1 MNYQWIKIRHKL
13 LRSPKLFILMRE
25 LAISQAEAVGLFVM
39 ALAIF
44 DEHSEDGLLK
54 NTTPDVLDSMVGK
67 EGFTELI
74 SRDFIGWI
82 DITEEGIRIKDWD
95 KHNSVEAKKK
105 AIQSKRN
112 KLKRE
117 HPVFEPKQT
126 KAAPKQDL
134 FDDLEPAT
142 NTRSMIRE
150 VAEERKQAKSDAK
163 KVLEW
168 VNEIGG
174 KNYKPRETHLKF
186 IEDRLRTKDVTLEGV
201 RQMLEH
207 KWSKWKGTDQ
217 EQYWRPQTLF
227 NKTKFEQYYD
237 EKDFVS
243 KAKES
248 TVDSWEK
255 VVHIE
260 PDGTGIEQHESW
272 EHFGKPVWGKIRSD
286 YDPNDENGLFYFN
299 FLFSEFKIDEEAYTQ
314 RILRERAEKEQQN
327 DNNIGEEN

>member
-126 KAAPKQDL
+126 RSAPKQDL

-207 KWSKWKGTDQ
+207 KWSKWKGTSQ

-237 EKDFVS
+237 EKDF
-243 KAKES
+243 S
-248 TVDSWEK
+248 TKSSIEPEDSEPK
-255 VVHIE
+255 IHIE
-260 PDGTGIEQHESW
+260 PDGTGAEKHEYW
-272 EHFGKPVWGKIRSD
+272 RTYGEPYAGKIRSD
-286 YDPNDENGLFYFN
+286 FAPDDKRNLFRFD
-299 FLFSEFKIDEEAYTQ
+299 FLFTEFPIDEKAWTE